1 MTNLLGAS
9 EIRELAAQLDLKP
22 TKKLG
27 QNFVVDSNICRKI
40 VKLAQVGKDDI
51 ALEIGPGLG
60 SLTLALLDSAQQ
72 VVAVEIDD
80 RLAKQLPITVENHG
94 FKNKNLMVINQDAMQ
109 LREIS
114 IKPTV
119 LVANLPYNI
128 SVPVLLNT
136 LEHFPS
142 INRGVV
148 MVQSEVAE
156 RLAAKPNNKQYGSP
170 TVKANWW
177 SSLSLSGSVSRSVFW
192 PVPNVDSSL
201 VRFDR
206 HPPLGSENERVATF
220 AVIDLLNTLEHF
232 PSINRGVV
240 MVQSEVAERL
250 AAKPNNKQY
259 GSPTVK
265 ANWWSSLSLSGSV
278 SRSVFWPVPN
288 VDSSLVRFDRHPPL
302 GSENERV
309 ATFAVIDQA
318 FAKRRKMMR
327 AALNQLTGT
336 DSEKLLLDSGIDPTI
351 RGEALSVAQF
361 FQIGKQVIKHNSSK

>member
-9 EIRELAAQLDLKP
+9 EIREIAAQLDLKP

-128 SVPVLLNT
+128 SVPVLLN
-136 LEHFPS
+136 
-142 INRGVV
+142 I
-148 MVQSEVAE
+148 
-156 RLAAKPNNKQYGSP
+156 
-170 TVKANWW
+170 
-177 SSLSLSGSVSRSVFW
+177 
-192 PVPNVDSSL
+192 
-201 VRFDR
+201 
-206 HPPLGSENERVATF
+206 
-220 AVIDLLNTLEHF
+220 LEHF